1 MNPRHARTIALVLVA
16 VLVLGTAATLLDV
29 LL

>member
-16 VLVLGTAATLLDV
+16 ILVVGAAGTLVEV